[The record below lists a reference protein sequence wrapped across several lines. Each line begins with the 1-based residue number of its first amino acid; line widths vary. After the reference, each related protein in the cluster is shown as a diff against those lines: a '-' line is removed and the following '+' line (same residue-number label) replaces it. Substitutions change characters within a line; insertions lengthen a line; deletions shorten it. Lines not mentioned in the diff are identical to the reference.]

1 MNPEHLVK
9 WRKGWGYTQKALA
22 DVLGVDKMTVYRWE
36 KAMREIPPFL
46 HLALGFLELKGPK
59 SEAKGARRKITRR
72 KG

>member
-1 MNPEHLVK
+1 M
-9 WRKGWGYTQKALA
+9 
-22 DVLGVDKMTVYRWE
+22 LGVDKMTVYRWE